1 MRGDETT
8 TGSGARDALVTRLR
22 TLEGELQRAQSE
34 LLAIGGAILPGLH
47 LVVEAGG
54 ARGLLPTSRVSEVVR
69 LVATA
74 PLAGAP
80 PHVLGTFVC
89 RGTPVLAVDL
99 AAVLGFTR
107 EPPLDAQIVI
117 LAGTPSV
124 GLVVDRIE
132 RLVDGPRV
140 FAGDAAGRTHEA
152 WRGAGLVAGLCVD
165 GGDVLPVVDASPV
178 LAGLAGLAGPAA

>member
-74 PLAGAP
+74 PLSVSCPVAAAP
-80 PHVLGTFVC
+80 PHVGDFSQA
-89 RGTPVLAVDL
+89 P
-99 AAVLGFTR
+99 
-107 EPPLDAQIVI
+107 
-117 LAGTPSV
+117 
-124 GLVVDRIE
+124 
-132 RLVDGPRV
+132 VDG
-140 FAGDAAGRTHEA
+140 AAAAGGEA
-152 WRGAGLVAGLCVD
+152 HARHGHQRGGEEKGEQREQHCHGYTSILMTFWIQT
-165 GGDVLPVVDASPV
+165 
-178 LAGLAGLAGPAA
+178 